1 MLIFTL
7 FIFVL
12 FAVLGIH
19 VVYPFLLRR
28 KSKDEMSRF
37 LKGNTIRSLS
47 NSELPIVSVLI
58 PVYNEESTINQRIKN
73 IFESD
78 YPKDKLEI
86 IVVES
91 GSNDRTRSIIE
102 TSFQKEVILITEQE
116 RKGKAHAINLGLQR
130 CKGDII
136 ILTDGTTL
144 YDRGTI
150 RKLVDS
156 FKDISIGA
164 VSAIY
169 DVPNREES
177 HVSDSEYKF
186 WLHKDKIRLLESTT
200 HSTSWVSGEA
210 CAFRSGIIDTIDEDA
225 LADDSN
231 IALQVISKGH
241 RVIVNQDAHFVERSP
256 TQFLDYFRIKSRRTL
271 GGLIETLR
279 FRTLLFNRNY
289 GYFGTIIF
297 PYRFFVYFI
306 SPILS
311 CFLLA
316 LAIPAT
322 IEVISYLGIYTT
334 LLIWAVLILIGLSL
348 RGSVIG
354 YSYTH
359 LFTIIALI
367 NLISGNTDVRWTRSA
382 TR

>member
-1 MLIFTL
+1 MFIST
-7 FIFVL
+7 FIFI
-12 FAVLGIH
+12 FFMVLGIH
-19 VVYPFLLRR
+19 FAYPLLLKRL
-28 KSKDEMSRF
+28 SQKDKKLLTDNIVTKFYSD
-37 LKGNTIRSLS
+37 
-47 NSELPIVSVLI
+47 SELPMTSILI
-58 PVYNEESTINQRIKN
+58 PAYNEEHEIERRLDN

-78 YPKDKLEI
+78 YPKNKLEV
-86 IVVES
+86 IVIDS
-91 GSNDRTRSIIE
+91 GSIDKTRSIIKSHFGN
-102 TSFQKEVILITEQE
+102 TVILITEQE

-130 CKGDII
+130 CKGEII
-136 ILTDGTTL
+136 ILTDGSTL
-144 YDRGTI
+144 YNRGTI
-150 RKLVDS
+150 RQLVDS
-156 FKDISIGA
+156 FKDISVGA

-177 HVSDSEYKF
+177 HISKSEYKF

-200 HSTSWVSGEA
+200 HSTSWLSGEA
-210 CAFRSGIIDTIDEDA
+210 CAFRSGIIDTVDEDT

-231 IALQVISKGH
+231 IALQVISKGF
-241 RVIVNQDAHFVERSP
+241 RVIVNQHAHFVERSP

-289 GYFGTIIF
+289 GYFGTIIL
-297 PYRFFVYFI
+297 PYRFFVYVI

-311 CFLLA
+311 CCLLA
-316 LAIPAT
+316 LAILAT

-334 LLIWAVLILIGLSL
+334 LLIGAVLILIGLSL
-348 RGSVIG
+348 RDSIIT

-359 LFTIIALI
+359 LFAIIAIIRLI
-367 NLISGNTDVRWTRSA
+367 IGNTDVRWTRSA